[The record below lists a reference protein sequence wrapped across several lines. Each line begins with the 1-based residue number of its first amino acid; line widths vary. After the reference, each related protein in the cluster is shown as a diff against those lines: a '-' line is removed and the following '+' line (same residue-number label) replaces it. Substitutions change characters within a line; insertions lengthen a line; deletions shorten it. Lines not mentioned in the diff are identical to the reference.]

1 MGNIPNRIK
10 IYSTTWRISL
20 HKKIRNNMTWGMK
33 YSFWSPSSYLI
44 WWIWL
49 LSIRVNLVHNVLLN
63 LVQGNHFR
71 ILCNTV
77 ANLKKSALTLAD
89 PKVGQSPPATWSTEN
104 GESQRRKGMRSSDQL
119 PVSYNSCCLVK
130 QKRSGKE

>member
-1 MGNIPNRIK
+1 
-10 IYSTTWRISL
+10 
-20 HKKIRNNMTWGMK
+20 MK
-33 YSFWSPSSYLI
+33 YSFWSKQ
-44 WWIWL
+44 
-49 LSIRVNLVHNVLLN
+49 LSNMMNLAAVSIIRVNLVHNVLLN

-119 PVSYNSCCLVK
+119 PVSTTAAAWWNRRG
-130 QKRSGKE
+130 QGRSRLKLKKALMLIIEFQLQLYLFK